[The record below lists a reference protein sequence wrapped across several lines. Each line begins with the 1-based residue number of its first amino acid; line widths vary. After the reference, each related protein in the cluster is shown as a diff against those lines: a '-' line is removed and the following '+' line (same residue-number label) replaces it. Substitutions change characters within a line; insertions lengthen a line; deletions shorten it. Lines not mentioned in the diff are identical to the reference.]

1 MLFQLAAIAI
11 KGMDVLIVGLL
22 GLKAFSS
29 WNLSPEFYMEANVLW
44 STLIQAVDRK
54 AIAQSVVLCF
64 LFSIIYPETVKLIY
78 REILDWWNLFLDLF

>member
-11 KGMDVLIVGLL
+11 AVKGMDTLIVGLL
-22 GLKAFSS
+22 GLTAFSS
-29 WNLSPEFYMEANVLW
+29 LNLSPEFYMEANVLW

-64 LFSIIYPETVKLIY
+64 F
-78 REILDWWNLFLDLF
+78 NDLS

>member
-11 KGMDVLIVGLL
+11 AVKGMDISIVGLL

-54 AIAQSVVLCF
+54 AIAQSFVLCF
-64 LFSIIYPETVKLIY
+64 FQQFILKLSNSFTKKFWIGGIY
-78 REILDWWNLFLDLF
+78 F

>member
-11 KGMDVLIVGLL
+11 AVKGMDTLIVGLL
-22 GLKAFSS
+22 RLTAFSS
-29 WNLSPEFYMEANVLW
+29 LNLSPEFYMEANVLW

-64 LFSIIYPETVKLIY
+64 F
-78 REILDWWNLFLDLF
+78 NDLS